1 MIVNVYTLL
10 NPEAFPRK
18 FVDQLETRAKR
29 RREAIFFCSCSDL
42 LGTPTMLNLE
52 NHTQFSGTSS
62 FRPNRGVCP
71 VGGGGGGKELFWES
85 GLTPVSNF

>member
-1 MIVNVYTLL
+1 MNVYTLL

-18 FVDQLETRAKR
+18 FVNQLETRAKR

-62 FRPNRGVCP
+62 FRPNRGVCA

>member
-1 MIVNVYTLL
+1 MNVYTLL

-18 FVDQLETRAKR
+18 FVDEVETRTKR

-52 NHTQFSGTSS
+52 NHTQFSCTSM
-62 FRPNRGVCP
+62 FRSSRGVCS
-71 VGGGGGGKELFWES
+71 VGGGGGGGGKELFWES
-85 GLTPVSNF
+85 GLSPVSNF

>member
-1 MIVNVYTLL
+1 M
-10 NPEAFPRK
+10 
-18 FVDQLETRAKR
+18 FVDQVETRTKMR
-29 RREAIFFCSCSDL
+29 IEAIFFCSCSDV

-52 NHTQFSGTSS
+52 NHTQFRGTSM

-71 VGGGGGGKELFWES
+71 VGGGVGGKELFWES